1 MDILWDDLRVF
12 LAIASERTLSAA
24 ARRLK
29 VDQSTVGRRL
39 AALEA
44 ATSARLF
51 DRTPDGYVLTGAG
64 EMVLPSIQE
73 IEAAATS
80 VERKLVGGDARL
92 EGRVHL
98 ATSDSFAAW
107 FLVPRLHALH
117 QRHAGISV
125 DLVTGNRPVNLA
137 RREADLSVRFSR
149 PEQPHVVARRLGQAA
164 WALYGAESYVGR
176 FGVPRPRTQ
185 LEGHAVIG
193 FGDQLRATAGARWL
207 AENGA
212 RGRVVLWSDSL
223 LSQAAAV
230 AAGLGVSPL
239 PCLFGDPHPD
249 LRRLPPGIV
258 GHHDIWLVVHP
269 DVRASAR
276 VRVVMDYLAAL
287 IKNEAPLLSGRAA
300 STPRASSR
308 RPKPC

>member
-51 DRTPDGYVLTGAG
+51 DRTPDGYVLTAAGAA
-64 EMVLPSIQE
+64 VLPNIQD
-73 IEAAATS
+73 IETAAITVA
-80 VERKLVGGDARL
+80 RKLVGGDARL
-92 EGRVHL
+92 EGRVLL
-98 ATSDSFAAW
+98 ATSDSFATW
-107 FLVPRLHALH
+107 FLLPRLQALRE
-117 QRHAGISV
+117 QHAGISV
-125 DLVTGNRPVNLA
+125 DLVTGNRPANLA
-137 RREADLSVRFSR
+137 RREADVSVRFSR

-164 WALYGAESYVGR
+164 WALYGSEPYVGR
-176 FGVPRPRTQ
+176 FGLPGPRTQ

-193 FGDQLRATAGARWL
+193 FGDELRGTAGARWL

-212 RGRVVLWSDSL
+212 RGRVVLRSDSL

-230 AAGLGVSPL
+230 AAGLGICPL
-239 PCLFGDPHPD
+239 PCLFGDPHPH
-249 LRRLPPGIV
+249 LRRLLPGIV

-269 DVRASAR
+269 DVRTSAR

-287 IKNEAPLLSGRAA
+287 IKKETPLLSGRL
-300 STPRASSR
+300 S
-308 RPKPC
+308 RPKRRR